1 MKILAIDTSGIVA
14 SVCVMDE
21 TKTIAEFTVNYKKT
35 HSQTIMPMVKNI
47 CDMVELD
54 LSEVDYV
61 AVSSG
66 PGSFTGLRIGAA
78 TAKGLAHGLNKRIV
92 PVPTLDT
99 LAYNIYETQKIICPI
114 MDARRGQVYAAF
126 YNWNDGKLEKL
137 TDYLAQ
143 PIEEIAD
150 IALGFENEVIFLGDG
165 VAVHEQVL
173 RNLLGDNLMIAPPN
187 SNMQRASSLGAL
199 AFEFIK
205 EHKDINYAEFAPFY
219 IRKSQAEREYDE
231 KHKGEEKL

>member
-1 MKILAIDTSGIVA
+1 MKVLAIDTSGMVA

-21 TKTIAEFTVNYKKT
+21 AKTIAEFTVNYKKT

-54 LSEVDYV
+54 LSEVDYI

-92 PVPTLDT
+92 PVPTLDA
-99 LAYNIYETQKIICPI
+99 LAYNIYETNKMICPI

-126 YNWNDGKLEKL
+126 YNWNDGKLERL
-137 TDYLAQ
+137 TEYLVE

-150 IALGFENEVIFLGDG
+150 IASSFETEVIFLGDG
-165 VAVHEQVL
+165 VAVHQQVL
-173 RNLLGDNLMIAPPN
+173 TNMLGNALIIAPPN
-187 SNMQRASSLGAL
+187 SNMQRASSLAAL
-199 AFEFIK
+199 AFEWIK
-205 EHKDINYAEFAPFY
+205 EHKDIHYAEFAPFY
-219 IRKSQAEREYDE
+219 IRKAQAEREYDE
-231 KHKGEEKL
+231 KHKEEENL